1 MREGADAESCSFFAN
16 QMKNNIAMKEKIKK
30 IISHPLFPVFSSL
43 GVLILAILLK
53 EISFAAA
60 LALFIAALVLVGWPV
75 ALDAV
80 RGLLRRDLLDEKF
93 LMCIASIGAMCI
105 GEYTEAVAVMLFYSV
120 GEYFQERA
128 VKKAR
133 GSIRS
138 LMEICPDTATVLTES
153 GEEQMDA
160 EDVPVGAKLLLRA
173 GDRIPLD
180 AKILTG
186 SADVDTSA
194 LTGES
199 RLRAATVSDIL
210 DSGAVIVSGFLTAE
224 AIRPAEESAAAR
236 ILSLVET
243 ASENK
248 SREENFIT
256 KFAVWYTPLV
266 VGAAL
271 LLAFVPPIFG
281 LAPLVECIR
290 RALLFLVV
298 SCPCALVISV
308 PMAFFGGIGG
318 AASRGILF
326 KGGNVFSPLAKTTH
340 FVFDKTGTLTT
351 GAFSVCRVVVHS
363 GTEGEILSLAA
374 AAEYGSNHP
383 VAKALVS
390 AVKTPLQASA
400 VRELAGKGIIAE
412 VAEKTVAVGNLR
424 LMDELGISDSRM
436 AEANGAIL
444 VACDGVFLGE
454 IHLSDTVKS
463 EAAASLSE
471 LRSLG
476 VKELHMLT
484 GDAESAARVV
494 SESLGLDSFS
504 ASLRPEDK
512 YVALEAILS
521 DEKNR
526 VAYVG
531 DGINDSP
538 SLARADVG
546 IAMGRAG
553 TDSALEASDIVIMSD
568 DLSRLPEAIRIA
580 KKTVR
585 IAKQNIVFALSVK
598 LGVLLLGA
606 LGLVGMWWGVFADV
620 GVAVLAIL
628 NSMRTLRKEKASQKT
643 QI

>member
-1 MREGADAESCSFFAN
+1 
-16 QMKNNIAMKEKIKK
+16 MKKKIKS
-30 IISHPLFPVFSSL
+30 IVSHPLTPVFSSML
-43 GVLILAILLK
+43 VLIVALLLRP
-53 EISFAAA
+53 ISFAIA
-60 LALFIAALVLVGWPV
+60 LCLFIAALALVGWPV

-133 GSIRS
+133 SSIRS
-138 LMEICPDTATVLTES
+138 LMEICPDTATVLTAE
-153 GEEQMDA
+153 GEEEMDA
-160 EDVPVGAKLLLRA
+160 EEVPVGATLLLRA
-173 GDRIPLD
+173 GDRVPLD

-199 RLRAATVSDIL
+199 RLRAVTVSDAL
-210 DSGAVIVSGFLTAE
+210 DSGTVIVSGMLTAE
-224 AIRPAEESAAAR
+224 ALRPAEESAAAR

-248 SREENFIT
+248 SKEENFIT

-271 LLAFVPPIFG
+271 MLALVPPLFG
-281 LAPLVECIR
+281 LAPLVECVR

-318 AASRGILF
+318 AASRGVLF
-326 KGGNVFSPLAKTTH
+326 KGGNVFSPLAKATH

-351 GAFSVCRVVVHS
+351 GAFSVSHVIAYH
-363 GTEGEILSLAA
+363 GEEQELLALAA

-383 VAKALVS
+383 VAKALQN
-390 AVKTPLQASA
+390 AVQTPLQANA
-400 VRELAGKGIIAE
+400 VRELAGKGIIARIGGQE
-412 VAEKTVAVGNLR
+412 VAVGNAR
-424 LMDELGISDSRM
+424 LMAECGIRDPRVD
-436 AEANGAIL
+436 AANGAIL
-444 VACDGVFLGE
+444 IARDGVLLGE
-454 IHLSDTVKS
+454 IHLSDTVKP
-463 EAAASLSE
+463 EAKAALAD

-484 GDAESAARVV
+484 GDAEAAAKSVAD
-494 SESLGLDSFS
+494 SLGLDSYS

-512 YVALEAILS
+512 YAALEEILK
-521 DEKNR
+521 DPKNR

-553 TDSALEASDIVIMSD
+553 TDSAMEASDIVIMSD
-568 DLSRLPEAIRIA
+568 VLSRLPDAVRIA

-585 IAKQNIVFALSVK
+585 IAKQNIAFALAVK
-598 LGVLLLGA
+598 LGVLILGA
-606 LGLVGMWWGVFADV
+606 FGLVGMWWGVFADV

-628 NSMRTLRKEKASQKT
+628 NSMRTLRKG
-643 QI
+643 

>member
-1 MREGADAESCSFFAN
+1 
-16 QMKNNIAMKEKIKK
+16 MKKKIKS
-30 IISHPLFPVFSSL
+30 IVSHPLAPVFSSMI
-43 GVLILAILLK
+43 VLIAALLLRP
-53 EISFAAA
+53 ISFAIA
-60 LALFIAALVLVGWPV
+60 LCLFIAALSLVGWPV

-133 GSIRS
+133 SSIRS
-138 LMEICPDTATVLTES
+138 LMEICPDTATVLTEE
-153 GEEQMDA
+153 GEEEMDA
-160 EDVPVGAKLLLRA
+160 EDVAVGATLLLRA
-173 GDRIPLD
+173 GDRVPLD
-180 AKILTG
+180 AKIIQG

-199 RLRAATVSDIL
+199 RLRSVTVSDSL
-210 DSGAVIVSGFLTAE
+210 DSGTVIVSGMLTAE
-224 AIRPAEESAAAR
+224 ALRPAEESAAAR

-248 SREENFIT
+248 SKEENFIT

-271 LLAFVPPIFG
+271 LLALVPPLFG
-281 LAPLVECIR
+281 LAPLVECVR

-318 AASRGILF
+318 AASRGVLF
-326 KGGNVFSPLAKTTH
+326 KGGNVFSPLAKATH

-351 GAFSVCRVVVHS
+351 GEFSVSRVIVYR
-363 GTEGEILSLAA
+363 GTEQELLAMAA

-383 VAKALVS
+383 VAKALQN
-390 AVKTPLQASA
+390 AAQAA
-400 VRELAGKGIIAE
+400 CRAENLHEYAGKGIVAE
-412 VAEKTVAVGNLR
+412 VGGRTVAVGNAKL
-424 LMDELGISDSRM
+424 M
-436 AEANGAIL
+436 AECGITDCRITESGAIL
-444 VACDGVFLGE
+444 VACDGLLFGE
-454 IHLSDTVKS
+454 IHLCDTLKPEAKSALSD
-463 EAAASLSE
+463 
-471 LRSLG
+471 LRALG
-476 VKELHMLT
+476 IKELHMLT
-484 GDAESAARVV
+484 GDADIAAKTVADAL
-494 SESLGLDSFS
+494 SLNAYS

-512 YVALEAILS
+512 YKALEVLLANP
-521 DEKNR
+521 KNR

-553 TDSALEASDIVIMSD
+553 TDSAMEASDVVIMSD
-568 DLSRLPEAIRIA
+568 VLSRLPDAVRIA

-585 IAKQNIVFALSVK
+585 IAKQNIAFALAVK
-598 LGVLLLGA
+598 LGVLILGA
-606 LGLVGMWWGVFADV
+606 LGFVGMWWGVFADV
-620 GVAVLAIL
+620 GVAVIAIL
-628 NSMRTLRKEKASQKT
+628 NAMRTLRKQKT
-643 QI
+643 IDMTTNIVV

>member
-1 MREGADAESCSFFAN
+1 
-16 QMKNNIAMKEKIKK
+16 MKKLL
-30 IISHPLFPVFSSL
+30 SHPLL
-43 GVLILAILLK
+43 GVCAALAVLIAAVCLQK
-53 EISFAAA
+53 ISFPLS
-60 LALFIAALVLVGWPV
+60 LALFIAALIVVGYPV
-75 ALDAV
+75 GADAV

-133 GSIRS
+133 TSIRS
-138 LMEICPDTATVLTES
+138 LMEICPDTARVLTES
-153 GEEQMDA
+153 GEEVEMDA
-160 EDVPVGAKLLLRA
+160 EDVAVGAKLLLRA
-173 GDRIPLD
+173 GDRVPLD
-180 AKILTG
+180 SKIISG

-199 RLRAATVSDIL
+199 RLRAVTVADTL

-224 AIRPAEESAAAR
+224 ALRPAEESAAAR

-248 SREENFIT
+248 AKEESFIT

-271 LLAFVPPIFG
+271 LLAFIPPIFG

-326 KGGNVFSPLAKTTH
+326 KGGNVFSPLARVTH

-351 GAFSVCRVVVHS
+351 GAFSVS
-363 GTEGEILSLAA
+363 GIVALRGTKEELLSLAA
-374 AAEYGSNHP
+374 SAEYGSNHP
-383 VAKALVS
+383 VAKAILAAAPS
-390 AVKTPLQASA
+390 APKPES
-400 VRELAGKGIIAE
+400 VRELAGQGIIAK
-412 VAEKTVAVGNLR
+412 VNGKTVLVGNAR
-424 LMDELGISDSRM
+424 LMSENGIADERTEKSLG
-436 AEANGAIL
+436 AVL
-444 VACDGVFLGE
+444 VACDGVLLGE
-454 IHLSDTVKS
+454 IHLSDTVKP
-463 EAAASLSE
+463 EAATALSE

-476 VKELHMLT
+476 VKNLHMLT
-484 GDAESAARVV
+484 GDAEPAARAV
-494 SESLGLDSFS
+494 SSALGLDSFA

-512 YVALEAILS
+512 YAALESILE
-521 DEKNR
+521 DPKNR

-538 SLARADVG
+538 SLARANVG

-553 TDSALEASDIVIMSD
+553 TDSAMEASDIVIMSD
-568 DLSRLPEAIRIA
+568 LLSRLPEAIRIA
-580 KKTVR
+580 KKTVS
-585 IAKQNIVFALSVK
+585 IAKQNIAFALFVK
-598 LGVLLLGA
+598 LGVLILGA
-606 LGLVGMWWGVFADV
+606 LGFVGMWWGVFADV

-628 NSMRTLRKEKASQKT
+628 NSMRTLLHAKMNK
-643 QI
+643 

>member
-1 MREGADAESCSFFAN
+1 
-16 QMKNNIAMKEKIKK
+16 MKKKIKS
-30 IISHPLFPVFSSL
+30 IVSHPLTPVFSSML
-43 GVLILAILLK
+43 VLIVALLLRP
-53 EISFAAA
+53 ISFAIA
-60 LALFIAALVLVGWPV
+60 LCLFIAALALVGWPV

-133 GSIRS
+133 SSIRS
-138 LMEICPDTATVLTES
+138 LMEICPDTATVLTAE
-153 GEEQMDA
+153 GEEEMDA
-160 EDVPVGAKLLLRA
+160 EEVPVGATLLLRA
-173 GDRIPLD
+173 GDRVPLD

-199 RLRAATVSDIL
+199 RLRAVTVSDAL
-210 DSGAVIVSGFLTAE
+210 DSGTVIVSGMLTAE
-224 AIRPAEESAAAR
+224 ALRPAEESAAAR

-248 SREENFIT
+248 SKEENFIT

-271 LLAFVPPIFG
+271 MLALVPPLFG
-281 LAPLVECIR
+281 LAPLVECVR

-318 AASRGILF
+318 AASRGVLF
-326 KGGNVFSPLAKTTH
+326 KGGNVFSPLAKATH

-351 GAFSVCRVVVHS
+351 GAFSVSHVIAYH
-363 GTEGEILSLAA
+363 GEEQELLALAA
-374 AAEYGSNHP
+374 AAEYP
-383 VAKALVS
+383 VAKALQN
-390 AVKTPLQASA
+390 AVQTPLQANA
-400 VRELAGKGIIAE
+400 VRELAGKGIIARIGGQE
-412 VAEKTVAVGNLR
+412 VAVGNAR
-424 LMDELGISDSRM
+424 LMAECGIRDPRVD
-436 AEANGAIL
+436 AANGAIL
-444 VACDGVFLGE
+444 IARDGVLLGE
-454 IHLSDTVKS
+454 IHLSDTVKP
-463 EAAASLSE
+463 EAKAALAD

-484 GDAESAARVV
+484 GDAEAAAKSVAD
-494 SESLGLDSFS
+494 SLGLDSYS

-512 YVALEAILS
+512 YAALEEILK
-521 DEKNR
+521 DPKNR

-553 TDSALEASDIVIMSD
+553 TDSAMEASDIVIMSD
-568 DLSRLPEAIRIA
+568 VLSRLPDAVRIA

-585 IAKQNIVFALSVK
+585 IAKQNIAFALAVK
-598 LGVLLLGA
+598 LGVLILGA
-606 LGLVGMWWGVFADV
+606 FGLVGMWWGVFADV

-628 NSMRTLRKEKASQKT
+628 NSMRTLRKG
-643 QI
+643 

>member
-1 MREGADAESCSFFAN
+1 
-16 QMKNNIAMKEKIKK
+16 MKKLLF
-30 IISHPLFPVFSSL
+30 HPLSGVCAAL
-43 GVLILAILLK
+43 AVLIAAVCLQK
-53 EISFAAA
+53 ISFPLS
-60 LALFIAALVLVGWPV
+60 LALFIAALIIVGYPV
-75 ALDAV
+75 GADAV

-133 GSIRS
+133 TSIRS
-138 LMEICPDTATVLTES
+138 LMEICPDTARVLTES
-153 GEEQMDA
+153 GEEVEMDA
-160 EDVPVGAKLLLRA
+160 EDVAVGAKLLLRA
-173 GDRIPLD
+173 GDRVPLD
-180 AKILTG
+180 SKIISG

-199 RLRAATVSDIL
+199 RLRAVTVADTL
-210 DSGAVIVSGFLTAE
+210 DSGTVIVSGFLTAE
-224 AIRPAEESAAAR
+224 ALRPAEESAAAR

-248 SREENFIT
+248 AKEENFIT
-256 KFAVWYTPLV
+256 KFAVWYTPIV

-271 LLAFVPPIFG
+271 LLAFIPPIFG

-326 KGGNVFSPLAKTTH
+326 KGGNVFSPLAKVTH

-351 GAFSVCRVVVHS
+351 GAFSVS
-363 GTEGEILSLAA
+363 EIVALRTTQEELLSLAA
-374 AAEYGSNHP
+374 SAEYGSNHP
-383 VAKALVS
+383 VAKAILAAAPS
-390 AVKTPLQASA
+390 APKPES
-400 VRELAGKGIIAE
+400 VRELAGQGIIAKVNGKNVLVGNARLMSE
-412 VAEKTVAVGNLR
+412 NGIADERAEKSLGAV
-424 LMDELGISDSRM
+424 
-436 AEANGAIL
+436 L
-444 VACDGVFLGE
+444 VACDGVLLGE
-454 IHLSDTVKS
+454 IHLSDTVKP
-463 EAAASLSE
+463 EAASALSE

-476 VKELHMLT
+476 VEKLHMLT
-484 GDAESAARVV
+484 GDAEPAARAV
-494 SESLGLDSFS
+494 SSALGLDSFA
-504 ASLRPEDK
+504 ASLCPEDK
-512 YVALEAILS
+512 YAALESILE
-521 DEKNR
+521 DPKNR

-538 SLARADVG
+538 SLARANVG

-553 TDSALEASDIVIMSD
+553 TDSAMEASDIVIMSD
-568 DLSRLPEAIRIA
+568 LLSRLPEAICIA
-580 KKTVR
+580 KKTVS
-585 IAKQNIVFALSVK
+585 IAKQNIAFALFVK
-598 LGVLLLGA
+598 LGVLILGA
-606 LGLVGMWWGVFADV
+606 LGFVGMWWGVFADV

-628 NSMRTLRKEKASQKT
+628 NSMRTLLHKKQNK
-643 QI
+643 

>member
-1 MREGADAESCSFFAN
+1 
-16 QMKNNIAMKEKIKK
+16 MKKK
-30 IISHPLFPVFSSL
+30 IRSIVSHPLTPVFSSML
-43 GVLILAILLK
+43 VLIVALLLRP
-53 EISFAAA
+53 ISFAIA
-60 LALFIAALVLVGWPV
+60 LCLFIAALALVGWPV
-75 ALDAV
+75 VLDAV

-133 GSIRS
+133 SSIRS
-138 LMEICPDTATVLTES
+138 LMEICPDTATVLTAD
-153 GEEQMDA
+153 GEEEMDA
-160 EDVPVGAKLLLRA
+160 EDVPAGATLLLRA
-173 GDRIPLD
+173 GDRVPLD

-199 RLRAATVSDIL
+199 RLRAVTVSDAL
-210 DSGAVIVSGFLTAE
+210 DSGTVIVSGMLTAE
-224 AIRPAEESAAAR
+224 ALRPAEESAAAR

-243 ASENK
+243 ATENK
-248 SREENFIT
+248 SKEENFIT

-271 LLAFVPPIFG
+271 MLALVPPLFG
-281 LAPLVECIR
+281 LAPLVECVR

-318 AASRGILF
+318 AASRGVLF
-326 KGGNVFSPLAKTTH
+326 KGGNVFSPLAKATH

-351 GAFSVCRVVVHS
+351 GAFSVSRVIAYH
-363 GTEGEILSLAA
+363 GEEQELLALAA

-383 VAKALVS
+383 VAKALQN
-390 AVKTPLQASA
+390 AVQTPLQANA
-400 VRELAGKGIIAE
+400 VRELAGKGIIARIGGQE
-412 VAEKTVAVGNLR
+412 VAVGNAR
-424 LMDELGISDSRM
+424 LMAECGIRDPRVD
-436 AEANGAIL
+436 ATNGAIL
-444 VACDGVFLGE
+444 IARDGVLLGE
-454 IHLSDTVKS
+454 IHLSDTVKP
-463 EAAASLSE
+463 EARAALAD

-484 GDAESAARVV
+484 GDAEAAAKNVAD
-494 SESLGLDSFS
+494 SLGLDSYA

-512 YVALEAILS
+512 YAALEEILK
-521 DEKNR
+521 DPKNR

-553 TDSALEASDIVIMSD
+553 TDSAMEASDIVIMSD
-568 DLSRLPEAIRIA
+568 VLSRLPDAVRIA

-585 IAKQNIVFALSVK
+585 IAKQNIAFALAVK
-598 LGVLLLGA
+598 LGVLILGA
-606 LGLVGMWWGVFADV
+606 FGLVGMWWGVFADV

-628 NSMRTLRKEKASQKT
+628 NSMRTLRKG
-643 QI
+643 

>member
-1 MREGADAESCSFFAN
+1 
-16 QMKNNIAMKEKIKK
+16 MKKKIKS
-30 IISHPLFPVFSSL
+30 IVSHPLAPVFSSML
-43 GVLILAILLK
+43 VLIAALLLQP
-53 EISFAAA
+53 ISFAAA
-60 LALFIAALVLVGWPV
+60 LCLFIAALGLVGWPV

-133 GSIRS
+133 SSIRS
-138 LMEICPDTATVLTES
+138 LMEICPDTATVLTAE
-153 GEEQMDA
+153 GEEEMDA
-160 EDVPVGAKLLLRA
+160 EDVSAGATLLLRA
-173 GDRIPLD
+173 GDRVPLD

-199 RLRAATVSDIL
+199 RLRAVTVSDSL
-210 DSGAVIVSGFLTAE
+210 DSGTVIVSGMLTAE
-224 AIRPAEESAAAR
+224 ALRPAEESAAAR

-248 SREENFIT
+248 SKEENFIT

-271 LLAFVPPIFG
+271 MLALVPPLFG
-281 LAPLVECIR
+281 LAPLVECVR

-318 AASRGILF
+318 AASRGVLF
-326 KGGNVFSPLAKTTH
+326 KGGNVFSPLAKATH

-351 GAFSVCRVVVHS
+351 GAFSVSRVIAYR
-363 GTEGEILSLAA
+363 GEEQELLALAA

-383 VAKALVS
+383 VAKALQN
-390 AVKTPLQASA
+390 AVQTPLQASE
-400 VRELAGKGIIAE
+400 VRELAGKGIIARIE
-412 VAEKTVAVGNLR
+412 GQEVAVGNAR
-424 LMDELGISDSRM
+424 LMAECGIRDPRVD
-436 AEANGAIL
+436 ATNGAIL
-444 VACDGVFLGE
+444 IARDGVLLGE
-454 IHLSDTVKS
+454 IHLSDTVKP
-463 EAAASLSE
+463 EAKAALAD

-484 GDAESAARVV
+484 GDAEAAAKNVAD
-494 SESLGLDSFS
+494 SLGLDSYA

-512 YVALEAILS
+512 YAALEAILK
-521 DEKNR
+521 DPKNR

-553 TDSALEASDIVIMSD
+553 TDSAMEASDIVIMSD
-568 DLSRLPEAIRIA
+568 VLSRLPDAVRIS
-580 KKTVR
+580 KKTAR
-585 IAKQNIVFALSVK
+585 IAKQNIAFALAVK
-598 LGVLLLGA
+598 LGVLILGA
-606 LGLVGMWWGVFADV
+606 FGLVGMWWGVFADV

-628 NSMRTLRKEKASQKT
+628 NSMRTLRKDKKEK
-643 QI
+643 

>member
-1 MREGADAESCSFFAN
+1 
-16 QMKNNIAMKEKIKK
+16 MKNIKK
-30 IISHPLFPVFSSL
+30 LLRHPLSGVCNAL
-43 GVLILAILLK
+43 VVLIAAVCLQK
-53 EISFAAA
+53 ISFSIS
-60 LALFIAALVLVGWPV
+60 LALFIAALAIVGYPV
-75 ALDAV
+75 GVDAV

-133 GSIRS
+133 TSIRS
-138 LMEICPDTATVLTES
+138 LMEICPDTARVLTER
-153 GEEQMDA
+153 GEEEEMDA
-160 EDVPVGAKLLLRA
+160 EDVAVGTKLLLRA
-173 GDRIPLD
+173 GDRVPLD
-180 AKILTG
+180 SKIISG

-199 RLRAATVSDIL
+199 RLRAVTVSDTL
-210 DSGAVIVSGFLTAE
+210 DSGTVIVSGFLTAE
-224 AIRPAEESAAAR
+224 ALRPAEESAAAR

-248 SREENFIT
+248 AKEENFIT

-271 LLAFVPPIFG
+271 LLAFIPPLFG

-351 GAFSVCRVVVHS
+351 GAFSVSEIVSYR
-363 GTEGEILSLAA
+363 GTREELLALAA
-374 AAEYGSNHP
+374 SAEYGSNHP
-383 VAKALVS
+383 VAKAILAAAPS
-390 AVKTPLQASA
+390 APKPES
-400 VRELAGKGIIAE
+400 VRELAGQGIIAM
-412 VAEKTVAVGNLR
+412 VDGKTVLVGNAR
-424 LMDELGISDSRM
+424 LMSENGIADERTEKSLG
-436 AEANGAIL
+436 AVL
-444 VACDGVFLGE
+444 VACDGNLLGE
-454 IHLSDTVKS
+454 IYLSDTVKP
-463 EAAASLSE
+463 EAAAALSE

-476 VKELHMLT
+476 VKNLHMLT
-484 GDAESAARVV
+484 GDAEQAARAV
-494 SESLGLDSFS
+494 SGALGLDSFA

-512 YVALEAILS
+512 YAALEAILE
-521 DEKNR
+521 DPKNR

-538 SLARADVG
+538 SLARANVG

-553 TDSALEASDIVIMSD
+553 TDSAMEASDIVIMSD
-568 DLSRLPEAIRIA
+568 LLSRLPEAIRIA
-580 KKTVR
+580 KKTVS
-585 IAKQNIVFALSVK
+585 IAKQNIAFALFVK
-598 LGVLLLGA
+598 LGVLILGA
-606 LGLVGMWWGVFADV
+606 FGFVGMWWGVFADV

-628 NSMRTLRKEKASQKT
+628 NSMRTLLRAKSHK
-643 QI
+643 

>member
-1 MREGADAESCSFFAN
+1 
-16 QMKNNIAMKEKIKK
+16 MKEKIKK
-30 IISHPLFPVFSSL
+30 IIFHPLFSVFSSL
-43 GVLILAILLK
+43 AVLILAILLK
-53 EISFAAA
+53 EIAFAAA
-60 LALFIAALVLVGWPV
+60 LALFIAALLLVGWPV
-75 ALDAV
+75 AMDAV
-80 RGLLRRDLLDEKF
+80 RGILRRDLLDEKF

-138 LMEICPDTATVLTES
+138 LMEICPDTATVMTEN
-153 GEEQMDA
+153 GEEAMDA
-160 EDVPVGAKLLLRA
+160 EDVPVGATLLLRA
-173 GDRIPLD
+173 GDRVPLD

-199 RLRAATVSDIL
+199 RLRAVTVSDTL
-210 DSGAVIVSGFLTAE
+210 DSGTVIVSGFLTAE
-224 AIRPAEESAAAR
+224 ALRPAEESAAAR

-266 VGAAL
+266 VGAAI

-281 LAPLVECIR
+281 LAPLAECIR

-318 AASRGILF
+318 AASRGVLF

-351 GAFSVCRVVVHS
+351 GAFSVSSVVAYQ
-363 GTEGEILSLAA
+363 GTAEEILALAA

-383 VAKALVS
+383 VAKALIS
-390 AVKTPLQASA
+390 AAKTSLRATS

-412 VAEKTVAVGNLR
+412 VSGKTVSVGNPR
-424 LMDELGISDSRM
+424 LMQEIGIADPRIAASG
-436 AEANGAIL
+436 GAIL
-444 VACDGVFLGE
+444 VASEGSLIGE
-454 IHLSDTVKS
+454 IHLSDTVKP
-463 EAAASLSE
+463 EAPAALSA

-476 VKELHMLT
+476 IRELHMLT
-484 GDAESAARVV
+484 GDAEPAARAV

-512 YVALEAILS
+512 YAALEALLS
-521 DEKNR
+521 NEKNR

-553 TDSALEASDIVIMSD
+553 TDSAMEASDIVIMSD

-585 IAKQNIVFALSVK
+585 IAKQNIVFALFVK
-598 LGVLLLGA
+598 LGVLILGA
-606 LGLVGMWWGVFADV
+606 FGFVGMWWGVFADV

-628 NSMRTLRKEKASQKT
+628 NSMRTLHKG
-643 QI
+643 

>member
-1 MREGADAESCSFFAN
+1 M
-16 QMKNNIAMKEKIKK
+16 M
-30 IISHPLFPVFSSL
+30 PVFSSL
-43 GVLILAILLK
+43 IVLILALVLRPVA
-53 EISFAAA
+53 SVAS
-60 LALFIAALVLVGWPV
+60 LCLFIVALVLVGWPI
-75 ALDAV
+75 ALDAL

-138 LMEICPDTATVLTES
+138 LMEICPDTATVLTEN
-153 GEEQMDA
+153 GEETVDA
-160 EDVPVGAKLLLRA
+160 EDVPVGACLLLRA
-173 GDRIPLD
+173 GDRVPLD

-199 RLRAATVSDIL
+199 RLRAVTVSDTL
-210 DSGAVIVSGFLTAE
+210 DSGTVIVSGFLTAQ
-224 AIRPAEESAAAR
+224 ALRPAEESAAAR

-256 KFAVWYTPLV
+256 KFAVWYTPIV

-271 LLAFVPPIFG
+271 VLAFLPPLLG
-281 LAPLVECIR
+281 VAPLTECVR

-318 AASRGILF
+318 AASRGVLF
-326 KGGNVFSPLAKTTH
+326 KGGNVFSPLAKATH

-351 GAFSVCRVVVHS
+351 GAFSVSSVVAYR
-363 GTEGEILSLAA
+363 GEEQELLSLAA

-383 VAKALVS
+383 VAIALQS
-390 AVKTPLQASA
+390 AVKSPLRASD
-400 VRELAGKGIIAE
+400 VRELAGKGIIAK
-412 VAEKTVAVGNLR
+412 VGKKTVAVGNAR
-424 LMDELGISDSRM
+424 LMAECAITDPRV
-436 AEANGAIL
+436 AEAEGAIL
-444 VACDGVFLGE
+444 VACDGVLLGE
-454 IHLSDTVKS
+454 IYLSDTVKP
-463 EAAASLSE
+463 EARSALSE

-476 VKELHMLT
+476 IQEMHMLT
-484 GDAESAARVV
+484 GDAKSAAKAVAD
-494 SESLGLDSFS
+494 SLGLDSYA

-512 YVALEAILS
+512 YAALEEILS
-521 DEKNR
+521 DPKNR

-553 TDSALEASDIVIMSD
+553 TDSAMEASDIVIMSD
-568 DLSRLPEAIRIA
+568 DLSRLPDAVRIA

-585 IAKQNIVFALSVK
+585 IAKQNIVFALGVK
-598 LGVLLLGA
+598 LGVLVLGA

-628 NSMRTLRKEKASQKT
+628 NSMRTLRERKNT
-643 QI
+643 N